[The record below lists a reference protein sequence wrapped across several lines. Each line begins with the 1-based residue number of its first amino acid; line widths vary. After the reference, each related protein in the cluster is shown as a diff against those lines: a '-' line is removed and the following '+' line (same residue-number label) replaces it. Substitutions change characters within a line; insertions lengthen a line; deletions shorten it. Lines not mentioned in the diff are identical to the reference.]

1 MFTLCSCYGIG
12 FDMSQETPK
21 QPEFDP
27 LLFDVTFAIAK
38 SIRTPKK
45 FLMQD
50 AEPLAKDVIAH
61 LRRSRWRI
69 EREPPIGG
77 HGTGKG

>member
-1 MFTLCSCYGIG
+1 MSESDQDRPD
-12 FDMSQETPK
+12 FDA
-21 QPEFDP
+21 

-38 SIRTPKK
+38 SIHTPKK
-45 FLMQD
+45 FLMED
-50 AEPLAKDVIAH
+50 AEPLAKEFIAH

-77 HGTGKG
+77 HGGGKG